1 MDWLVFDEALIVSRH
16 THVAP
21 KTKGRIQRHRW
32 RRAPRPRTCTR
43 DEARA
48 VNAALLALCALA
60 APPKQKEKKE
70 RPPALSAPPS
80 APLAR
85 RAGY

>member
-1 MDWLVFDEALIVSRH
+1 MA
-16 THVAP
+16 A
-21 KTKGRIQRHRW
+21 
-32 RRAPRPRTCTR
+32 RATTTDLQPRG

-48 VNAALLALCALA
+48 MNTALLALCALA

>member
-1 MDWLVFDEALIVSRH
+1 MA
-16 THVAP
+16 A
-21 KTKGRIQRHRW
+21 
-32 RRAPRPRTCTR
+32 RATTTDLQPRG

-70 RPPALSAPPS
+70 RPPALSPPS
-80 APLAR
+80 QCPACA
-85 RAGY
+85 